1 LCGRVGAVLAVDVAM
16 MRNAMWLVE
25 VRAVEES
32 YPDKQMLV
40 IAGRHGA
47 VRETNVLTTEGGQ
60 VRRCL
65 EEGTRTLGSGK
76 RCRSMPHMIS

>member
-1 LCGRVGAVLAVDVAM
+1 MCGRVGAVLAVEVAM
-16 MRNAMWLVE
+16 TRNAMRLVE

-47 VRETNVLTTEGGQ
+47 LIASKVTKQGPSLP
-60 VRRCL
+60 
-65 EEGTRTLGSGK
+65 
-76 RCRSMPHMIS
+76 RSEAPHLKL

>member
-1 LCGRVGAVLAVDVAM
+1 MCGRVGAVLAVEVAM
-16 MRNAMWLVE
+16 TRNAMRLVE

-65 EEGTRTLGSGK
+65 EEGSRQARGSD
-76 RCRSMPHMIS
+76 SF